1 MQPTLS
7 MKWRSYILWGL
18 GAIVFRKLHIVL
30 LSTKFLVFLMSIL
43 VCLKSNLFWISIQV
57 FINLTY
63 EVMIKGRSFS
73 HLHSNLN
80 IFLWKLKLLLSIF
93 AYFRKWFVLHT
104 NMPDTFVIFI
114 KMYFLKLHNTL
125 WSLLFI
131 LLILHINKFF
141 NLLLEMLT
149 WFLVWLD
156 HSIKNEGSIIHASIH
171 IKYCSCVCGKL
182 DFITSEWK
190 QQYPV
195 ALSLLSGCIMFCWSS
210 CFLFYFAH

>member
-1 MQPTLS
+1 
-7 MKWRSYILWGL
+7 
-18 GAIVFRKLHIVL
+18 
-30 LSTKFLVFLMSIL
+30 
-43 VCLKSNLFWISIQV
+43 
-57 FINLTY
+57 
-63 EVMIKGRSFS
+63 MIKGRSFS

-131 LLILHINKFF
+131 LLILHIKKF
-141 NLLLEMLT
+141 LT
-149 WFLVWLD
+149 CFWKFWHGSLVWLD
-156 HSIKNEGSIIHASIH
+156 HSIKNEGSVIHASIH

-195 ALSLLSGCIMFCWSS
+195 ALSLLSGCNVLLVLL
-210 CFLFYFAH
+210 FLILLRTLARHIQRGMPLVIHSPTHQVVFTCPLQFVLNHQFVHEAGVG